1 MKVRGEKIMRVIK
14 VFFSVLGVLILL
26 IGVVT
31 LIVLLAQG
39 SLSTLKYPE
48 WARFENEMMDSYPD
62 IERMAYADGGPTFS
76 IRYHLEHSLD
86 WDTSKEIFERT
97 RNFIL

>member
-1 MKVRGEKIMRVIK
+1 MRVIK

-39 SLSTLKYPE
+39 SLSSLKYPE
-48 WARFENEMMDSYPD
+48 WARFENEMMDSYPG
-62 IERMAYADGGPTFS
+62 IERWPMQMWDLLFLFDTTWS
-76 IRYHLEHSLD
+76 IHLIGTLVRKYLREPETLS
-86 WDTSKEIFERT
+86 
-97 RNFIL
+97 